1 MKTISYWASR
11 HILHAR
17 IVLIFIEI
25 LKACIAVNLGYILLK
40 GITPTLANIMALIL
54 CLVLWAAEKQ
64 YDKQLTDTKHQ
75 VSLYYALRQRILA
88 LVYICQI
95 GLLMLIGASINNYK
109 PLQEPVN
116 QQIMQ
121 SMIEL
126 HETATPSVFSEKIT
140 EKITEKSLEKQTD
153 KTIKKTFRSK
163 LYDRFMHKWQKH
175 LAANEGTPNK
185 TLFIILGILLILAGI
200 FFGLTLA
207 CGISCGTT
215 TTNYVIFTLLTVGCL
230 GGGIWLL
237 IKAFKKT

>member
-140 EKITEKSLEKQTD
+140 EKSLEKQTD